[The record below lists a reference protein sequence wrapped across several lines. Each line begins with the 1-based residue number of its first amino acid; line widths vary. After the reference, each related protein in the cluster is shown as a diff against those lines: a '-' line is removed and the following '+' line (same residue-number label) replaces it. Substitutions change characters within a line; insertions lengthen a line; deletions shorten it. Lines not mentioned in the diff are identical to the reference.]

1 MLKMAQQQY
10 IKHLYE
16 VEERSLN
23 EIHKITG
30 FNYRPVRQYAYKED
44 WNEENLPDVEP
55 ESYPVLGEFIPV
67 IDKWLTEDR
76 KIPRKQRHTSK
87 RIYER
92 LRDELGFTGSYSSVK
107 RYIRKKKYVMK
118 MTNNGYLPL
127 AQPKGCGQVDFG
139 EFIYY
144 DAAGA
149 EQSVTMFW
157 SWHRKMAG

>member
-30 FNYRPVRQYAYKED
+30 FNYRTVRQYAYKED

-76 KIPRKQRHTSK
+76 KIP
-87 RIYER
+87 
-92 LRDELGFTGSYSSVK
+92 
-107 RYIRKKKYVMK
+107 
-118 MTNNGYLPL
+118 
-127 AQPKGCGQVDFG
+127 
-139 EFIYY
+139 
-144 DAAGA
+144 
-149 EQSVTMFW
+149 
-157 SWHRKMAG
+157 

>member
-30 FNYRPVRQYAYKED
+30 FNYRTVRQYAYKED

-76 KIPRKQRHTSK
+76 KIPESRGTHRS
-87 RIYER
+87 
-92 LRDELGFTGSYSSVK
+92 GSMTVCGMSLALPAVTPVLNVISARRSS
-107 RYIRKKKYVMK
+107 
-118 MTNNGYLPL
+118 
-127 AQPKGCGQVDFG
+127 
-139 EFIYY
+139 
-144 DAAGA
+144 
-149 EQSVTMFW
+149 S
-157 SWHRKMAG
+157 

>member
-16 VEERSLN
+16 VEEKSLN

-30 FNYRPVRQYAYKED
+30 FNYRTVRQYAYKED

-92 LRDELGFTGSYSSVK
+92 LRDELGFTGFTGIEGQGQIFDVGVCSFQIVSS
-107 RYIRKKKYVMK
+107 
-118 MTNNGYLPL
+118 
-127 AQPKGCGQVDFG
+127 FG
-139 EFIYY
+139 FELSSGLQNKTAFGKHNM
-144 DAAGA
+144 D
-149 EQSVTMFW
+149 
-157 SWHRKMAG
+157 